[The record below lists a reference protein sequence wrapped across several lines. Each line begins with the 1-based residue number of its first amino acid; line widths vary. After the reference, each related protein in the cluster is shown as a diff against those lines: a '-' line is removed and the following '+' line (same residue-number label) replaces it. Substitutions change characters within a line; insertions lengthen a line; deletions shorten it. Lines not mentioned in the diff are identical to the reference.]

1 MLIWVDSISDN
12 EKRGVFLFER
22 EQNIHS
28 AVQMLT
34 KRNLYFIID
43 IFIFHKGPVIKK
55 MNN

>member
-12 EKRGVFLFER
+12 EKRDVFLFER

-55 MNN
+55 